1 MNIQSNS
8 QKKRQLPLLIML
20 VFSLFTACMTADMV
34 NPVLPLIAN
43 DFAASEAQAGW
54 VVTGVMLVIAIGVP
68 IYGRISDFFSLRR
81 LYPLALLIF
90 AAGSLVCAAAPTLL
104 VLVLGRMLQGAGSAA
119 IPVLSV
125 IIVSRVLPSGSRGA
139 ALGIL
144 AGSIGIGT
152 AVGPIFGGLVG
163 QLLGW
168 PALFWI
174 TLVLLALV
182 PCALYV
188 LPSERPGTAT
198 ATAKDRRF
206 DLLGGIVFGLAAG
219 LFLIGVTQGQAE
231 GFQSLSSLGSLAG
244 ASLMTVAFVWRI
256 FTAEHPFL
264 PPALLANKGYMAAVL
279 AGFFTMFAYVASLV
293 YVPLLIVEVSGLS
306 PGAAG
311 LVLLPGAAAVAALSP
326 AAGRLSDRIGAKL
339 PVTAGLSVMGI
350 SLLFMSTFAAGSSPL
365 LASFGMLGLG
375 FGVAFTNSPANNAA
389 ASTLENE
396 QLGAGLG
403 IFQGALF
410 LGAGT
415 GASVIGAF
423 LAARKEAG
431 QDPLNPFYVLD
442 AAPYSDAF
450 LAIAAAVIIAL
461 VFSTGLQS
469 GKQKNS
475 SETSR

>member
-8 QKKRQLPLLIML
+8 QKNRQLPLLLVL

-81 LYPLALLIF
+81 LYPLALLLF

-174 TLVLLALV
+174 TLVLLLALV
-182 PCALYV
+182 PCAVCV
-188 LPSERPGTAT
+188 LPGGRPGTAT
-198 ATAKDRRF
+198 GKDRRF

-231 GFQSLSSLGSLAG
+231 GFGSLSSLGSLAG

-256 FTAEHPFL
+256 FTAEHPFF

-293 YVPLLIVEVSGLS
+293 YVPLLIIEVSGLS

-375 FGVAFTNSPANNAA
+375 FGVALTNSPANNAA

-415 GASVIGAF
+415 GASIIGAF

-475 SETSR
+475 RETSR

>member
-1 MNIQSNS
+1 MNIQTDS
-8 QKKRQLPLLIML
+8 KKNRQLPLLLVL

-34 NPVLPLIAN
+34 NPVLPLIGK
-43 DFAASEAQAGW
+43 DFAASDAQAGW

-68 IYGRISDFFSLRR
+68 IYGRISDYFSLRR

-125 IIVSRVLPSGSRGA
+125 ITVSRVLPSGNRGA

-163 QLLGW
+163 QLFGW

-174 TLVLLALV
+174 TLVLLLALV
-182 PCALYV
+182 PCAVCV
-188 LPSERPGTAT
+188 LPGGRPGTE
-198 ATAKDRRF
+198 TAKDRRF

-231 GFQSLSSLGSLAG
+231 GFRSLSSLGSLAG

-293 YVPLLIVEVSGLS
+293 YIPLLIVEVSGLS

-311 LVLLPGAAAVAALSP
+311 LVLLPGAAAVAVCSP

-339 PVTAGLSVMGI
+339 PVTAGLLVMGI

-365 LASFGMLGLG
+365 LASIGMLGLG

-415 GASVIGAF
+415 GVSVIGAF

-431 QDPLNPFYVLD
+431 QDPLNPFYVLG

-450 LAIAAAVIIAL
+450 LAIAVAVIIAL
-461 VFSTGLQS
+461 VFSAGLQS
-469 GKQKNS
+469 RKQKKS

>member
-1 MNIQSNS
+1 MNIPSDS
-8 QKKRQLPLLIML
+8 QKSRQLPLLL
-20 VFSLFTACMTADMV
+20 VLVLSLFTACMTADMV
-34 NPVLPLIAN
+34 NPVLPLIAK

-125 IIVSRVLPSGSRGA
+125 ITVSQVLPSGKRGA

-163 QLLGW
+163 QLYGW

-174 TLVLLALV
+174 TLVLLLALV
-182 PCALYV
+182 PCAVYV
-188 LPSERPGTAT
+188 LPGAHPGTE
-198 ATAKDRRF
+198 TAKDRRF

-231 GFQSLSSLGSLAG
+231 GFRSLSSLGSLAG
-244 ASLMTVAFVWRI
+244 ASLMTVAFIRRI

-264 PPALLANKGYMAAVL
+264 PPALLTNKGYMAAVL

-293 YVPLLIVEVSGLS
+293 YVPLLIVEVNGLS

-326 AAGRLSDRIGAKL
+326 ASGRLSDRIGAKL

-350 SLLFMSTFAAGSSPL
+350 SLLFMSTFAPGSTPL
-365 LASFGMLGLG
+365 LASIGMLGLG

-431 QDPLNPFYVLD
+431 HDPLNPFYVLD

-461 VFSTGLQS
+461 VCSAGLQS
-469 GKQKNS
+469 GKQKNPR
-475 SETSR
+475 ETSR